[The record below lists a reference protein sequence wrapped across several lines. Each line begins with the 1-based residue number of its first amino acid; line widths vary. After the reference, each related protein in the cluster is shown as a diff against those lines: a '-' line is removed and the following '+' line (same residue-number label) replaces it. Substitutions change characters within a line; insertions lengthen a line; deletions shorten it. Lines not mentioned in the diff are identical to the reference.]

1 MADFNL
7 ALLLS
12 GTPEQAAYHSDGSA
26 APAAGAPTSVT
37 VDTAVKPERIVDP
50 GLFQFIVQGA
60 GDRVITAF
68 VQTAFDAA
76 TGEFTFDLTSTGTGA
91 ITIQSTYRHS
101 ATR

>member
-12 GTPEQAAYHSDGSA
+12 GTPEQAAYHSQGSA
-26 APAAGAPTSVT
+26 APPPGAAVPVT

-50 GLFQFIVQGA
+50 GLFQFIVQAG
-60 GDRVITAF
+60 GDRVVTAF
-68 VQTAFDAA
+68 VQTAFDPV
-76 TGEFTFDLTSTGTGA
+76 TGEFTFDLSSTGSGA

>member
-7 ALLLS
+7 ALLLA
-12 GTPEQAAYHSDGSA
+12 GTTEQAAYHSAGSA
-26 APAAGAPTSVT
+26 APAAGVVVVT

-76 TGEFTFDLTSTGTGA
+76 TGEFTFELTSTGTGV
-91 ITIQSTYRHS
+91 ISIQSTYRHS